1 MRLFAPFATYFQQSL
16 HYPFNSSDDQKLL
29 YWHGIDVAQ
38 AKLREL
44 EDESSHRG
52 HRDSGL
58 ALFRYIIGYC
68 RNTTRLDLFVGR
80 IRSRSNVST
89 VLADAHKDLLDPRT
103 KHVFLHSSKP

>member
-16 HYPFNSSDDQKLL
+16 HHPFNSSDDQKLL
-29 YWHGIDVAQ
+29 YWNGIDVAQ

-58 ALFRYIIGYC
+58 ALFRYIIQLGSTFLLVGLGVMY
-68 RNTTRLDLFVGR
+68 LLF
-80 IRSRSNVST
+80 
-89 VLADAHKDLLDPRT
+89 
-103 KHVFLHSSKP
+103 